1 MDVTARSGDIVEQDA
16 EAIASSSGRHLQMRS
31 GTARSIRLACD
42 GPIRDDIAANAPAE
56 GGDVVV
62 TDGYN
67 IAEYILHAVT
77 STSERA
83 PGEVIPEAT
92 RNTLEKA
99 NNRGCQ
105 SLALPILGT
114 GHRQLSFQDGVRL
127 IGETIETHHSDSL
140 ETVELVCYTPTDEFV
155 TRRLFNQTA
164 QPWKNRSVDIDEIEN
179 RNHLLKGH
187 Q

>member
-1 MDVTARSGDIVEQDA
+1 MDVTVRSGDIIERDTD
-16 EAIASSSGRHLQMRS
+16 AIASSSGRHLQMRS

-42 GPIRDDIAANAPAE
+42 GPIRDDIEANAPAE
-56 GGDVVV
+56 GGDVIV

-77 STSERA
+77 STRERT
-83 PGEVIPEAT
+83 PNEVIPEAA
-92 RNTLEKA
+92 RNILEKA
-99 NNRGCQ
+99 DNRGCQ

-155 TRRLFNQTA
+155 ARRLFNQTA
-164 QPWKNRSVDIDEIEN
+164 QDWRNRKLNIDKIEN
-179 RNHLLKGH
+179 RNHLLKGD